1 MIQSSLYRALNKGF
15 DYQILACKDF
25 KESELAKEVISYFKP
40 NTKAILFPEFRAKK
54 NDDLRSFFEE
64 FLQLLGGLRE
74 FYQALENKQEAIII
88 APISALLHP
97 LPKKEL
103 LESFKI
109 TLLEKYNLKDL
120 KDKLFYYGYEIL
132 DLVEV
137 EGEASFRG
145 DIVDIYAPNSK
156 AYRLSFFDTEC
167 ESIKEFDPTTQMS
180 LKEDLLE
187 IEIPP
192 TLFSLDEPSYKDLK
206 TKVEQS
212 PLNSFS
218 KDLTSFG
225 LWFLGEKAN
234 DLLHAYKSVIS
245 PKALEEIQELA
256 SLNELDCE
264 RFKSLKVLENAQGYE
279 DLEIH
284 AHALEGFIALHSN
297 HKITLLAP
305 NKTILDNVLG
315 TIKKSNMDNVLG
327 TIEKSNMECVIA
339 PFVLNFKT
347 PDGIFISLNSFE
359 RKKKRQKS
367 KLALNELN
375 PGEWVVHDDYGVGV
389 FSQLVQHSVLGSKRD
404 FLEIA
409 YLGEDKLL
417 LPVENLHLIARYVAQ
432 SDSVPVKDRLG
443 KGSFLKLKAKV
454 RTKLLEIAG
463 KIIELA
469 AERNLIL
476 GKKMDTHLAEL
487 EVFKSH
493 AGFEYT
499 SDQEKAIAEIS
510 KDLSSKRVMDR
521 LLSGDVGFG
530 KTEVAMHAIFCAFLN
545 GFQSVLVVPTTL
557 LAHQHFETLRARFE
571 NFGVKVARLDRYAS
585 EKNKLLKAVEL
596 GLIDVLVGT
605 HAILGAKFK
614 NLGLVVVDEEHKFGV
629 KQKEA
634 LKELSKSVHFLSMSA
649 TPIPRTLNMALSQ
662 IKSISSLKTPPTDR
676 KPSRTFLKEKNDEL
690 LKEIIYRELR
700 RNGQIFYIH
709 NHIASISKV
718 KTKLENLIPKLKIAI
733 LHSQINANKSEEI
746 MLEFA
751 KGNYQVLLCTS
762 IVESGIHLPNANTII
777 IDNAQ
782 NFGLAD
788 LHQLRG
794 RVGRGKKEGFCYFL
808 IEDQKSLNEQALKR
822 LLALEKN
829 SYLGSGESIAYHDL
843 EIRGGG
849 NLLGQDQSG
858 HIKNIG
864 YALYTRMLEDAIYE
878 LSGGKKRLEKSVEI
892 QLGVS
897 AFLNPELI
905 ASDSLRLDLYRRLSL
920 CENVDEVGQIH
931 EEIEDRFGK
940 IDDLSA
946 QFLQIITL
954 KILANQL
961 GILKLSNFN
970 QNITLTYSDEKK
982 ESLKAPSK
990 DDNDILETLLKH
1002 LRAQISLKQR

>member
-25 KESELAKEVISYFKP
+25 KESKLAKEVISYFKP
-40 NTKAILFPEFRAKK
+40 NIKAVLFPEFRAKK

-74 FYQALENKQEAIII
+74 FYQALENKQETIII

-167 ESIKEFDPTTQMS
+167 ESIKELDPTTQMS

-225 LWFLGEKAN
+225 LWFLGEKAQ
-234 DLLHAYKSVIS
+234 DLLSVYKSVIS
-245 PKALEEIQELA
+245 PRALEEIQELA
-256 SLNELDCE
+256 SLNELDGE
-264 RFKSLKVLENAQGYE
+264 RFKFLKVLETPQGYE

-315 TIKKSNMDNVLG
+315 TI
-327 TIEKSNMECVIA
+327 EKSSMECVIA

-432 SDSVPVKDRLG
+432 SDSVPAKDRLG

-454 RTKLLEIAG
+454 RTKLLEIAS

-487 EVFKSH
+487 EIFKSH

-545 GFQSVLVVPTTL
+545 GFQSALVVPTTL

-596 GLIDVLVGT
+596 GLVDVLVGT

-662 IKSISSLKTPPTDR
+662 IKGISSLKTPPTDR

-733 LHSQINANKSEEI
+733 LHSQINANESEEI

-892 QLGVS
+892 QLSVS

-905 ASDSLRLDLYRRLSL
+905 AGDSLRLDLYRRLSL
-920 CENVDEVGQIH
+920 CENIDEVGQIH

-940 IDDLSA
+940 IDDLST

-961 GILKLSNFN
+961 GIIKLSNFN
-970 QNITLTYSDEKK
+970 QNITITYSDEKK

-1002 LRAQISLKQR
+1002 LRAQISLKRH

>member
-15 DYQILACKDF
+15 DYQILACKDV
-25 KESELAKEVISYFKP
+25 KESELAKEVINYFKP

-156 AYRLSFFDTEC
+156 AYRLSFFDMEC

-192 TLFSLDEPSYKDLK
+192 TLFSLNEQSYKDLK

-245 PKALEEIQELA
+245 PRALEEIQELA
-256 SLNELDCE
+256 SLNELDYE
-264 RFKSLKVLENAQGYE
+264 HFKFLKVLENPQGYE

-284 AHALEGFIALHSN
+284 VHALESFIALHSN
-297 HKITLLAP
+297 RKITLLAP
-305 NKTILDNVLG
+305 NKTILDNAISAL
-315 TIKKSNMDNVLG
+315 
-327 TIEKSNMECVIA
+327 EKSHIECVIA

-375 PGEWVVHDDYGVGV
+375 AGEWVVHDDYGVGV

-432 SDSVPVKDRLG
+432 SGSVPTKDRLG

-454 RTKLLEIAG
+454 KTKLLEIAS

-487 EVFKSH
+487 EIFKLH

-545 GFQSVLVVPTTL
+545 GFQSTLVVPTTL

-605 HAILGAKFK
+605 HAIFCAKFK

-662 IKSISSLKTPPTDR
+662 IKGISSLKIPPTDR

-690 LKEIIYRELR
+690 LKEIIHRELR
-700 RNGQIFYIH
+700 RNGQIFYIY

-718 KTKLENLIPKLKIAI
+718 KTKLEDLIPKLKIAI
-733 LHSQINANKSEEI
+733 LHSQISAHESEET

-808 IEDQKSLNEQALKR
+808 IEDQKSLNEQTLKR

-892 QLGVS
+892 QLSVS

-920 CENVDEVGQIH
+920 CENTDEVGQIH

-961 GILKLSNFN
+961 GIIKLSNFN
-970 QNITLTYSDEKK
+970 QNITITYSDEEK

-1002 LRAQISLKQR
+1002 LRAQISLKRH

>member
-1 MIQSSLYRALNKGF
+1 MIQSSLYKALNEGF

-25 KESELAKEVISYFKP
+25 KESKLAKEVISYFKP
-40 NTKAILFPEFRAKK
+40 NIKAVLFPEFRAKK

-74 FYQALENKQEAIII
+74 FYQALENKQETIII

-145 DIVDIYAPNSK
+145 DIVDIYVPNSK

-167 ESIKEFDPTTQMS
+167 ESIKELDPTTQMS

-225 LWFLGEKAN
+225 LWFLGEKAQ
-234 DLLHAYKSVIS
+234 DLLSVYKSIIS

-256 SLNELDCE
+256 SLNELDGE
-264 RFKSLKVLENAQGYE
+264 RFKFLKVLENAQGYE

-284 AHALEGFIALHSN
+284 VHALEGFIALHSN

-315 TIKKSNMDNVLG
+315 TI
-327 TIEKSNMECVIA
+327 EKSSMECVIA

-454 RTKLLEIAG
+454 RTKLLEIAS

-476 GKKMDTHLAEL
+476 GKKMDVHLAEL

-510 KDLSSKRVMDR
+510 RDLSSHRVMDR

-545 GFQSVLVVPTTL
+545 GFQSALVVPTTL

-571 NFGVKVARLDRYAS
+571 NFGVRVARLDRYAS
-585 EKNKLLKAVEL
+585 GKNKLLKAVEL
-596 GLIDVLVGT
+596 GLVDVLVGT

-614 NLGLVVVDEEHKFGV
+614 NLGLMVVDEEHKFGV

-662 IKSISSLKTPPTDR
+662 IKGISSLKTPPTDR

-690 LKEIIYRELR
+690 LKEIIHRELR

-829 SYLGSGESIAYHDL
+829 SYLGSGESVAYHDL

-970 QNITLTYSDEKK
+970 QNITITYNDEHK

-1002 LRAQISLKQR
+1002 LRTQISLKRR

>member
-25 KESELAKEVISYFKP
+25 KESKLAKEVISYFKP
-40 NTKAILFPEFRAKK
+40 NIKAVLFPEFRAKK

-74 FYQALENKQEAIII
+74 FYQALENKQETIII

-167 ESIKEFDPTTQMS
+167 ESIKELDPTTQMS

-225 LWFLGEKAN
+225 LWFLGEKAQ
-234 DLLHAYKSVIS
+234 DLLSVYKSVIS
-245 PKALEEIQELA
+245 PRALEEIQELA
-256 SLNELDCE
+256 SLNELDGE
-264 RFKSLKVLENAQGYE
+264 RFKFLKVLENAQGYE

-284 AHALEGFIALHSN
+284 AHALEGFIALHSH

-305 NKTILDNVLG
+305 NKTILDNAISAL
-315 TIKKSNMDNVLG
+315 
-327 TIEKSNMECVIA
+327 EKSSIQCVIA

-432 SDSVPVKDRLG
+432 SDSVPAKDRLG

-476 GKKMDTHLAEL
+476 GKKMDVHLAEL
-487 EVFKSH
+487 EIFKSH

-530 KTEVAMHAIFCAFLN
+530 KTEVAMHAIFCMFLN
-545 GFQSVLVVPTTL
+545 GFQSALVVPTTL

-571 NFGVKVARLDRYAS
+571 NFGVKVARLDRYTS
-585 EKNKLLKAVEL
+585 GKNKLLKAVEL
-596 GLIDVLVGT
+596 GLVDVLVGT

-662 IKSISSLKTPPTDR
+662 IKGISSLKTPPTDR

-733 LHSQINANKSEEI
+733 LHSQINANESEEI

-970 QNITLTYSDEKK
+970 QNITITYSDEKK

-1002 LRAQISLKQR
+1002 LRAQISLKRR

>member
-25 KESELAKEVISYFKP
+25 KESELAKEVISYFRP

-145 DIVDIYAPNSK
+145 DIVDIYIPNSK

-167 ESIKEFDPTTQMS
+167 ESIKELDPTTQMS

-234 DLLHAYKSVIS
+234 DLLHTYKSIIS

-264 RFKSLKVLENAQGYE
+264 RFKFLKVLENAQGYE

-305 NKTILDNVLG
+305 NKTILDNAISVLDAG
-315 TIKKSNMDNVLG
+315 
-327 TIEKSNMECVIA
+327 NMECVIA

-347 PDGIFISLNSFE
+347 PDRIFISLNSFE
-359 RKKKRQKS
+359 RKKKHRKS

-454 RTKLLEIAG
+454 RAKLLEIAS

-476 GKKMDTHLAEL
+476 GKKMDVHLAEL

-571 NFGVKVARLDRYAS
+571 NFGVKVARLDRYIKTS

-596 GLIDVLVGT
+596 GQIDALIGT

-614 NLGLVVVDEEHKFGV
+614 NLGLMVVDEEHKFGV

-662 IKSISSLKTPPTDR
+662 IKGISSLKTPPTDR

-829 SYLGSGESIAYHDL
+829 SYLGSGESVAYHDL

-970 QNITLTYSDEKK
+970 QNITITYGDEKK

-1002 LRAQISLKQR
+1002 LRAQISLKRR

>member
-40 NTKAILFPEFRAKK
+40 NIKAVLFPEFRAKK

-74 FYQALENKQEAIII
+74 FYQALENKQETIII
-88 APISALLHP
+88 TPISALLHP

-167 ESIKEFDPTTQMS
+167 ESIKELDPTTQMS

-225 LWFLGEKAN
+225 LWFLGEKAQ
-234 DLLHAYKSVIS
+234 DLLSVYKSVIS
-245 PKALEEIQELA
+245 PRALEEIQELA
-256 SLNELDCE
+256 SLNELDYE
-264 RFKSLKVLENAQGYE
+264 RFKFLKVLENAQGYE

-305 NKTILDNVLG
+305 NKTILDNAISAL
-315 TIKKSNMDNVLG
+315 
-327 TIEKSNMECVIA
+327 EKSSIQCVIA

-389 FSQLVQHSVLGSKRD
+389 FSQLIQHSVLGSKRD

-432 SDSVPVKDRLG
+432 SDSVPAKDRLG

-476 GKKMDTHLAEL
+476 GKKMDVHLAEL

-510 KDLSSKRVMDR
+510 KDLSSHRVMDR

-545 GFQSVLVVPTTL
+545 GFQSALVVPTTL

-585 EKNKLLKAVEL
+585 EKNKLLKAVGL
-596 GLIDVLVGT
+596 GQVDVLVGT

-662 IKSISSLKTPPTDR
+662 IKGISSLKTPPTDR

-690 LKEIIYRELR
+690 LKEIIHRELR

-718 KTKLENLIPKLKIAI
+718 KTKLEYLIPKLKIAI
-733 LHSQINANKSEEI
+733 LHSQINANESEEI

-940 IDDLSA
+940 IDNLSA

-1002 LRAQISLKQR
+1002 LRAQISLKRR

>member
-1 MIQSSLYRALNKGF
+1 MIQSSLYKALNEGF

-25 KESELAKEVISYFKP
+25 KESRLAKEVISYFKP

-74 FYQALENKQEAIII
+74 FYQALENTQETIII
-88 APISALLHP
+88 APISALLHS

-103 LESFKI
+103 LESFRI

-167 ESIKEFDPTTQMS
+167 ESIKELDPTTQMS

-225 LWFLGEKAN
+225 LWFLGEKAQ
-234 DLLHAYKSVIS
+234 DLLIVYKSVIS
-245 PKALEEIQELA
+245 PRALEEIQELA
-256 SLNELDCE
+256 SLNELDGE

-305 NKTILDNVLG
+305 NKTILDNAISAL
-315 TIKKSNMDNVLG
+315 
-327 TIEKSNMECVIA
+327 EKSNIECVIA

-409 YLGEDKLL
+409 YWGEDKLL

-432 SDSVPVKDRLG
+432 SDSVPAKDRLG
-443 KGSFLKLKAKV
+443 KGSFLKLKTKV
-454 RTKLLEIAG
+454 RTKLLEIAS

-476 GKKMDTHLAEL
+476 GKKMDVHLAEL

-510 KDLSSKRVMDR
+510 RDLSSKRVMDR

-545 GFQSVLVVPTTL
+545 GFQSALVVPTTL

-596 GLIDVLVGT
+596 GLVDVLVGT
-605 HAILGAKFK
+605 HAILGTKFK
-614 NLGLVVVDEEHKFGV
+614 NLGLMVVDEEHKFGV

-662 IKSISSLKTPPTDR
+662 IKGISSLKTPPTDR

-718 KTKLENLIPKLKIAI
+718 KTKLEDLIPKLKIAI

-829 SYLGSGESIAYHDL
+829 SYLGSGESVAYHDL

-920 CENVDEVGQIH
+920 CENTDEVGQIH

-970 QNITLTYSDEKK
+970 QSITLTYSDEKK

-1002 LRAQISLKQR
+1002 LRAQISLKRR

>member
-74 FYQALENKQEAIII
+74 FYQALENKQETIII

-145 DIVDIYAPNSK
+145 DIVDIYIPNSK

-167 ESIKEFDPTTQMS
+167 ESIKELDPTTQMS

-192 TLFSLDEPSYKDLK
+192 TLFSLDEPSYKNLK

-225 LWFLGEKAN
+225 LWFLGEKAQ
-234 DLLHAYKSVIS
+234 DLLSVYKSIIS
-245 PKALEEIQELA
+245 PRALEEIQELA
-256 SLNELDCE
+256 SLNELDYE
-264 RFKSLKVLENAQGYE
+264 RFKLLKVLENAQGYE

-284 AHALEGFIALHSN
+284 AHALEGFIALHSH

-305 NKTILDNVLG
+305 NKTILDNAISAL
-315 TIKKSNMDNVLG
+315 
-327 TIEKSNMECVIA
+327 EKSSMECVIV

-432 SDSVPVKDRLG
+432 SDSVPTKDRLG

-454 RTKLLEIAG
+454 KTKLLEIAG

-510 KDLSSKRVMDR
+510 RDLSSKRVMDR

-545 GFQSVLVVPTTL
+545 GFQSTLVVPTTL

-662 IKSISSLKTPPTDR
+662 IKGISSLKTPPTDR

-733 LHSQINANKSEEI
+733 LHSQINAYESEEI

-864 YALYTRMLEDAIYE
+864 YALYTCMLEDAIYE

-920 CENVDEVGQIH
+920 CEDVDEVGQIH

-961 GILKLSNFN
+961 GIIKLSNFN

-1002 LRAQISLKQR
+1002 LRAQISLKRR

>member
-25 KESELAKEVISYFKP
+25 KESELAKEVINYFKP

-74 FYQALENKQEAIII
+74 FYQALENKQETIII

-145 DIVDIYAPNSK
+145 DIVDIYIPNSK
-156 AYRLSFFDTEC
+156 AYRLSFFDAEC
-167 ESIKEFDPTTQMS
+167 ESIKEFDPITQMS

-187 IEIPP
+187 IKIPP

-225 LWFLGEKAN
+225 LWFLGEKAQ
-234 DLLHAYKSVIS
+234 DLLSVYKSVIS
-245 PKALEEIQELA
+245 PRALEEIQELA

-264 RFKSLKVLENAQGYE
+264 RFKFLKVLENPQGYE

-305 NKTILDNVLG
+305 NKTILDNAISAL
-315 TIKKSNMDNVLG
+315 
-327 TIEKSNMECVIA
+327 EKSNMECVIA

-375 PGEWVVHDDYGVGV
+375 AGEWVVHDDYGVGV

-409 YLGEDKLL
+409 YWGEDKLL

-432 SDSVPVKDRLG
+432 SDSVPIKDRLG

-487 EVFKSH
+487 EIFKSQ

-545 GFQSVLVVPTTL
+545 GFQSALVVPTTL

-605 HAILGAKFK
+605 HAILGTKFK

-662 IKSISSLKTPPTDR
+662 IKGISSLKTPPTDR

-718 KTKLENLIPKLKIAI
+718 KTKLEDLIPKLKIAI

-892 QLGVS
+892 QLSVS

-1002 LRAQISLKQR
+1002 LRAQISLKRR

>member
-40 NTKAILFPEFRAKK
+40 NIKAVLFPEFRAKK

-74 FYQALENKQEAIII
+74 FYQALENKQEVIII

-145 DIVDIYAPNSK
+145 DIVDIYIPNSK

-192 TLFSLDEPSYKDLK
+192 TLFSLDEPFYKDLK

-225 LWFLGEKAN
+225 LWFLGEKAQ
-234 DLLHAYKSVIS
+234 DLLSVYKSVIS
-245 PKALEEIQELA
+245 PRALEEIQELA

-264 RFKSLKVLENAQGYE
+264 RFKFLKVLENAQGYE

-305 NKTILDNVLG
+305 NKTILDNAVSTL
-315 TIKKSNMDNVLG
+315 
-327 TIEKSNMECVIA
+327 EKSSIECVIA

-375 PGEWVVHDDYGVGV
+375 AGEWVVHDDYGVGV

-432 SDSVPVKDRLG
+432 SDSVPAKDRLG

-454 RTKLLEIAG
+454 RTKLLEIAS

-476 GKKMDTHLAEL
+476 GKKMDVYLAEL

-545 GFQSVLVVPTTL
+545 GFQSALVVPTTL

-596 GLIDVLVGT
+596 GQVDALIGT

-662 IKSISSLKTPPTDR
+662 IKGISSLKTPPTDR

-718 KTKLENLIPKLKIAI
+718 KTKLEELIPKLKIAI

-808 IEDQKSLNEQALKR
+808 IEDQKNLNEQALKR

-920 CENVDEVGQIH
+920 CENTDEVGQIH

-961 GILKLSNFN
+961 GIIKLSNFN
-970 QNITLTYSDEKK
+970 QNITITYSDEKK

-1002 LRAQISLKQR
+1002 LRAQISLKRR

>member
-74 FYQALENKQEAIII
+74 FYQALENKQEVIII

-192 TLFSLDEPSYKDLK
+192 TLFSLDESSYKDLK

-225 LWFLGEKAN
+225 LWFLGEKAQ
-234 DLLHAYKSVIS
+234 DLLSVYKSIIS
-245 PKALEEIQELA
+245 PRALEEIQELA

-264 RFKSLKVLENAQGYE
+264 RFKFLKVLENAQGYE

-305 NKTILDNVLG
+305 NKTILDNAVSAL
-315 TIKKSNMDNVLG
+315 
-327 TIEKSNMECVIA
+327 EKSSIQCVIA

-347 PDGIFISLNSFE
+347 SDGIFISLNSFE

-454 RTKLLEIAG
+454 RTKLLEIAS

-476 GKKMDTHLAEL
+476 GKKMDVHLAEL

-499 SDQEKAIAEIS
+499 NDQEKAIAEIS
-510 KDLSSKRVMDR
+510 KDLSSHRVMDR

-545 GFQSVLVVPTTL
+545 GFQSALVVPTTL

-596 GLIDVLVGT
+596 GQVDALIGT
-605 HAILGAKFK
+605 HAILGTKFK

-662 IKSISSLKTPPTDR
+662 IKGISSLKTPPTDR

-718 KTKLENLIPKLKIAI
+718 KTKLEDLIPKLKIAI
-733 LHSQINANKSEEI
+733 LHSQINANESEEI

-829 SYLGSGESIAYHDL
+829 SYLGSGESVAYHDL

-920 CENVDEVGQIH
+920 CENTDEVGQIH

-961 GILKLSNFN
+961 GIIKLSNFN
-970 QNITLTYSDEKK
+970 QNITITYSDEKK

-1002 LRAQISLKQR
+1002 LHAQISLKRR

>member
-40 NTKAILFPEFRAKK
+40 NTKTILFPEFRAKK

-156 AYRLSFFDTEC
+156 AYRLSFFDAEC

-212 PLNSFS
+212 PLNGFS

-256 SLNELDCE
+256 SLNELDGE

-284 AHALEGFIALHSN
+284 AHALEGFIALHSH

-305 NKTILDNVLG
+305 NKTILDNAISAL
-315 TIKKSNMDNVLG
+315 
-327 TIEKSNMECVIA
+327 EKSSIECVIA

-454 RTKLLEIAG
+454 KTKLLEIAG

-510 KDLSSKRVMDR
+510 KDLSSNRVMDR

-596 GLIDVLVGT
+596 GQVDALIGT

-662 IKSISSLKTPPTDR
+662 IKGISSLKTPPTDR

-690 LKEIIYRELR
+690 LKEIIHRELR

-718 KTKLENLIPKLKIAI
+718 KTKLEELIPKLKIAI
-733 LHSQINANKSEEI
+733 LHSQINAYESEEI

-829 SYLGSGESIAYHDL
+829 SYLGSGESVAYHDL

-864 YALYTRMLEDAIYE
+864 YALYTCMLEDAIYE

-920 CENVDEVGQIH
+920 CENTDEVGQIH

-961 GILKLSNFN
+961 DIIKLFNFN
-970 QNITLTYSDEKK
+970 QNITITYGDEKK

-1002 LRAQISLKQR
+1002 LRAQISLKRR

>member
-40 NTKAILFPEFRAKK
+40 NIKAILFPEFRAKK

-145 DIVDIYAPNSK
+145 DIVDIYVPNSK

-167 ESIKEFDPTTQMS
+167 ESIKELDPTTQMS

-234 DLLHAYKSVIS
+234 DLLHTYKSIIS
-245 PKALEEIQELA
+245 PRALEEIQELA
-256 SLNELDCE
+256 SLNELDGE
-264 RFKSLKVLENAQGYE
+264 RFKFLKVLENAQGYE

-315 TIKKSNMDNVLG
+315 TI
-327 TIEKSNMECVIA
+327 EKSSMECVIA

-487 EVFKSH
+487 EIFKSH

-510 KDLSSKRVMDR
+510 KDLSSNRVMDR

-545 GFQSVLVVPTTL
+545 GFQSALVVPTTL
-557 LAHQHFETLRARFE
+557 LAHQHFETLRVRFE

-605 HAILGAKFK
+605 HAVLGAKFK

-662 IKSISSLKTPPTDR
+662 IKGISSLKIPPTDR

-718 KTKLENLIPKLKIAI
+718 KTKLEDLIPKLKIAI
-733 LHSQINANKSEEI
+733 LHSQINANESEEI

-794 RVGRGKKEGFCYFL
+794 RVGRGKREGFCYFL

-829 SYLGSGESIAYHDL
+829 SYLGSGESVAYHDL

-920 CENVDEVGQIH
+920 CENIDEVGQIH

-961 GILKLSNFN
+961 GIIKLSNFN
-970 QNITLTYSDEKK
+970 QNITITYSDEKK

-1002 LRAQISLKQR
+1002 LRAQISLKRR

>member
-1 MIQSSLYRALNKGF
+1 MIQSSLYKALNKGF

-25 KESELAKEVISYFKP
+25 KESKLAKEVISYFKP
-40 NTKAILFPEFRAKK
+40 NIKAVLFPEFRAKK

-64 FLQLLGGLRE
+64 FLQLLGALRE
-74 FYQALENKQEAIII
+74 FYQALENKQETIII
-88 APISALLHP
+88 APISTLLHP

-167 ESIKEFDPTTQMS
+167 ESIKELDPTTQMS

-218 KDLTSFG
+218 KDLASFG
-225 LWFLGEKAN
+225 LWFLGEKAQ
-234 DLLHAYKSVIS
+234 DLLSVYKSVIS
-245 PKALEEIQELA
+245 PRALEEIQELA
-256 SLNELDCE
+256 SLNELDDE
-264 RFKSLKVLENAQGYE
+264 RFKFLKVLENAQGYE

-305 NKTILDNVLG
+305 NKTILDNAISAL
-315 TIKKSNMDNVLG
+315 
-327 TIEKSNMECVIA
+327 EKSSMECVIA

-375 PGEWVVHDDYGVGV
+375 AGEWVVHDDYGVGV
-389 FSQLVQHSVLGSKRD
+389 FSQLIQHSVLGSKRD

-454 RTKLLEIAG
+454 RAKLLEIAS

-476 GKKMDTHLAEL
+476 GKKMDVHLAEL

-510 KDLSSKRVMDR
+510 RDLSSHRVMDR

-545 GFQSVLVVPTTL
+545 GFQSALVVPTTL
-557 LAHQHFETLRARFE
+557 LAHQHFETLKARFE
-571 NFGVKVARLDRYAS
+571 NFGVKVARLDRYIKTS

-596 GLIDVLVGT
+596 GLVDALIGT

-614 NLGLVVVDEEHKFGV
+614 NLGLMVVDEEHKFGV

-662 IKSISSLKTPPTDR
+662 IKGISSLKTPPTDR

-718 KTKLENLIPKLKIAI
+718 KTKLEELIPKLKIAI
-733 LHSQINANKSEEI
+733 LHSQINANESEEV

-808 IEDQKSLNEQALKR
+808 IEDQKNLNEQALKR

-940 IDDLSA
+940 MDDLSA

-961 GILKLSNFN
+961 GIIKLSNFN
-970 QNITLTYSDEKK
+970 QNITLTYNDEHK

-1002 LRAQISLKQR
+1002 LRAQISLKRR

>member
-25 KESELAKEVISYFKP
+25 KESKLAKEVISYFKP
-40 NTKAILFPEFRAKK
+40 NTKAVLFPEFRAKK

-74 FYQALENKQEAIII
+74 FYQALENKQEVIII

-167 ESIKEFDPTTQMS
+167 ESIKELDPTTQMS

-192 TLFSLDEPSYKDLK
+192 TLFSLDELSYKDLK

-256 SLNELDCE
+256 SLNELDGE

-315 TIKKSNMDNVLG
+315 TI
-327 TIEKSNMECVIA
+327 EKSSMECVIA

-432 SDSVPVKDRLG
+432 SDSVPAKDRLG

-454 RTKLLEIAG
+454 RAKLLEIAG

-476 GKKMDTHLAEL
+476 GKKMDVHLAEL

-545 GFQSVLVVPTTL
+545 GFQSALVVPTTL

-596 GLIDVLVGT
+596 GQVDALIGT

-662 IKSISSLKTPPTDR
+662 IKGISSLKTPPTDR

-690 LKEIIYRELR
+690 LKEIIHRELR

-829 SYLGSGESIAYHDL
+829 SYLGSGESVAYHDL

-892 QLGVS
+892 QLSVS

-920 CENVDEVGQIH
+920 CENTDEVGQIH

-961 GILKLSNFN
+961 GIIKLSNFN
-970 QNITLTYSDEKK
+970 QNITITYSDEKK

-1002 LRAQISLKQR
+1002 LRAQISLKRR

>member
-25 KESELAKEVISYFKP
+25 KESKLAKEVISYFKT
-40 NTKAILFPEFRAKK
+40 NIKAILFPEFRAKK

-64 FLQLLGGLRE
+64 FLQLLGALRE
-74 FYQALENKQEAIII
+74 FYQALENKQEVIII

-192 TLFSLDEPSYKDLK
+192 TLFSLDEPFYKDLK

-225 LWFLGEKAN
+225 LWFLGEKAQ
-234 DLLHAYKSVIS
+234 DLLSVYKSVIS
-245 PKALEEIQELA
+245 PRALEEIQELA
-256 SLNELDCE
+256 SLNELDYE
-264 RFKSLKVLENAQGYE
+264 RFKFLKVLENAQGYE

-315 TIKKSNMDNVLG
+315 TI
-327 TIEKSNMECVIA
+327 EKSSMECVIA

-432 SDSVPVKDRLG
+432 SDSVPAKDRLG

-454 RTKLLEIAG
+454 RTKLLEIAS

-476 GKKMDTHLAEL
+476 GKKMDVHLAEL

-545 GFQSVLVVPTTL
+545 GFQNALVVPTTL
-557 LAHQHFETLRARFE
+557 LAHQHFETLRVRFE

-596 GLIDVLVGT
+596 GQVDVLVGT

-662 IKSISSLKTPPTDR
+662 IKGISSLKTPPTDR

-718 KTKLENLIPKLKIAI
+718 KTKLEGLIPKLKIAI

-920 CENVDEVGQIH
+920 CEDVDEVGQIH
-931 EEIEDRFGK
+931 EEIEDRFGR

-961 GILKLSNFN
+961 GIIKLSNFN
-970 QNITLTYSDEKK
+970 QNITITYGDEKK

-990 DDNDILETLLKH
+990 DDNDVLETLLKH
-1002 LRAQISLKQR
+1002 LRAQISLKRR

>member
-145 DIVDIYAPNSK
+145 DIMDIYAPNSK

-187 IEIPP
+187 VEIPP
-192 TLFSLDEPSYKDLK
+192 TLFSLNEQSYKDLK

-212 PLNSFS
+212 PFNSFS

-245 PKALEEIQELA
+245 PRALEEIQELA
-256 SLNELDCE
+256 SLNELDGE
-264 RFKSLKVLENAQGYE
+264 RFKFLKVLENPQGYE

-284 AHALEGFIALHSN
+284 AHALESFIALHSN
-297 HKITLLAP
+297 CKITLLAP
-305 NKTILDNVLG
+305 NKTILDNAISTL
-315 TIKKSNMDNVLG
+315 
-327 TIEKSNMECVIA
+327 EKSHIECVIA

-375 PGEWVVHDDYGVGV
+375 AGEWVVHDDYGVGV

-432 SDSVPVKDRLG
+432 SDSVPTKDRLG

-454 RTKLLEIAG
+454 KNKLLEIAS

-487 EVFKSH
+487 EVFRSH

-530 KTEVAMHAIFCAFLN
+530 KTEVAMHAIFCTFLN
-545 GFQSVLVVPTTL
+545 GFQSALVVPTTL

-605 HAILGAKFK
+605 HAILGTKFK

-662 IKSISSLKTPPTDR
+662 IKGISSLKIPPTDR

-690 LKEIIYRELR
+690 LKEIIHRELR

-718 KTKLENLIPKLKIAI
+718 KTKLEDLIPKLKIAI
-733 LHSQINANKSEEI
+733 LHSQINANESEET

-920 CENVDEVGQIH
+920 YENTDEVGQIH

-961 GILKLSNFN
+961 GIIKLSNFN
-970 QNITLTYSDEKK
+970 QNITITYSDEKK

-1002 LRAQISLKQR
+1002 LRAQISLKWR

>member
-40 NTKAILFPEFRAKK
+40 NIKAILFPEFRAKK

-120 KDKLFYYGYEIL
+120 KDKLFYYGYEIV

-192 TLFSLDEPSYKDLK
+192 TLFSLNEPSYKDLK

-234 DLLHAYKSVIS
+234 DLLHAYKSIIS

-264 RFKSLKVLENAQGYE
+264 RFKFLEVLENPQGYE

-284 AHALEGFIALHSN
+284 ANALESFIALHSN
-297 HKITLLAP
+297 RKITLLAP
-305 NKTILDNVLG
+305 NKTILDNAISAL
-315 TIKKSNMDNVLG
+315 
-327 TIEKSNMECVIA
+327 EKSNIECVIA

-417 LPVENLHLIARYVAQ
+417 LPVENLHLIARYVVQ

-454 RTKLLEIAG
+454 RAKLLEIAS

-476 GKKMDTHLAEL
+476 GKKMETHLAEL

-545 GFQSVLVVPTTL
+545 GFQSALVVPTTL

-585 EKNKLLKAVEL
+585 GKNKLLKAVEL

-662 IKSISSLKTPPTDR
+662 IKGISSLKTPPTDR

-718 KTKLENLIPKLKIAI
+718 KTKLEELIPKLKIAI
-733 LHSQINANKSEEI
+733 LHSQISANESEEI

-829 SYLGSGESIAYHDL
+829 SYLGSGESVAYHDL

-920 CENVDEVGQIH
+920 CEDVDEVGQIH

-961 GILKLSNFN
+961 GIIKLSNSN
-970 QNITLTYSDEKK
+970 QNITITYSDEKK

-1002 LRAQISLKQR
+1002 LRAQISLKRR

>member
-25 KESELAKEVISYFKP
+25 KESKLAKEVISYFKP
-40 NTKAILFPEFRAKK
+40 NIKAVLFPEFRAKK

-74 FYQALENKQEAIII
+74 FYQALEDKQETIII
-88 APISALLHP
+88 APISTLLHP

-167 ESIKEFDPTTQMS
+167 ESIKELDPTTQMS

-225 LWFLGEKAN
+225 LWFLGEKAQ
-234 DLLHAYKSVIS
+234 DLLIVYKSVIS

-256 SLNELDCE
+256 SLNELDGE

-284 AHALEGFIALHSN
+284 VHALEGFIALHSH

-305 NKTILDNVLG
+305 NKTILDNAISVL
-315 TIKKSNMDNVLG
+315 
-327 TIEKSNMECVIA
+327 EKSSMECVIA

-432 SDSVPVKDRLG
+432 SDSVPAKDRLG

-476 GKKMDTHLAEL
+476 GKKMDVHLAEL

-510 KDLSSKRVMDR
+510 KDLSSHRVMDR

-545 GFQSVLVVPTTL
+545 GFQSALVVPTTL
-557 LAHQHFETLRARFE
+557 LAHQHFETLKARFE
-571 NFGVKVARLDRYAS
+571 NFGVKVARLDRYIKTS
-585 EKNKLLKAVEL
+585 EKSKLLKAVEL
-596 GLIDVLVGT
+596 GLIDVLIGT

-614 NLGLVVVDEEHKFGV
+614 NLGFVVVDEEHKFGV

-662 IKSISSLKTPPTDR
+662 IKGISSLKTPPTDR

-718 KTKLENLIPKLKIAI
+718 KTKLEELIPKLKIAI
-733 LHSQINANKSEEI
+733 LHSQINANESEEI

-751 KGNYQVLLCTS
+751 KGSYQVLLCTS

-892 QLGVS
+892 QLSVS

-920 CENVDEVGQIH
+920 CENTDEVGQIH
-931 EEIEDRFGK
+931 GEIEDRFGK

-961 GILKLSNFN
+961 GIIKLSNFN
-970 QNITLTYSDEKK
+970 QNITITYSDEKK

-1002 LRAQISLKQR
+1002 LRAQISLKRH

>member
-15 DYQILACKDF
+15 DYQILACKNF
-25 KESELAKEVISYFKP
+25 KESKLAKEVISYFKP

-74 FYQALENKQEAIII
+74 FYQALENKQETIII

-145 DIVDIYAPNSK
+145 DIVDIYVPNSK
-156 AYRLSFFDTEC
+156 VYRLSFFDTEC

-192 TLFSLDEPSYKDLK
+192 TLFSLDESSYKDLK

-225 LWFLGEKAN
+225 LWFLGEKAQ
-234 DLLHAYKSVIS
+234 DLLSVYKSVIS
-245 PKALEEIQELA
+245 PRALEEIQELT
-256 SLNELDCE
+256 SLNELDDE
-264 RFKSLKVLENAQGYE
+264 RFKFLEVLENAQGYE

-284 AHALEGFIALHSN
+284 AHALEGFITLHSN

-315 TIKKSNMDNVLG
+315 AL
-327 TIEKSNMECVIA
+327 EKSSIQCVIA

-389 FSQLVQHSVLGSKRD
+389 FSQLIQHSVLGSKRD

-432 SDSVPVKDRLG
+432 SDSVPAKDRLG

-476 GKKMDTHLAEL
+476 GKKMDVHLAEL

-545 GFQSVLVVPTTL
+545 GFQSALVVPTTL

-596 GLIDVLVGT
+596 GLVDVLVGT

-662 IKSISSLKTPPTDR
+662 IKGISSLKTPPTDR

-690 LKEIIYRELR
+690 LKEIIHRELR

-733 LHSQINANKSEEI
+733 LHSQINASESEEI

-940 IDDLSA
+940 MDDLST

-961 GILKLSNFN
+961 GIIKLSNFN
-970 QNITLTYSDEKK
+970 QNITLTYNDEHK

-1002 LRAQISLKQR
+1002 LRAQISLKRR

>member
-25 KESELAKEVISYFKP
+25 KESKLAKEVISYFKP
-40 NTKAILFPEFRAKK
+40 NIKTVLFPEFRAKK

-74 FYQALENKQEAIII
+74 FYQALENKQETIII

-167 ESIKEFDPTTQMS
+167 ESIKELDPTTQMS

-225 LWFLGEKAN
+225 LWFLGEKAQ
-234 DLLHAYKSVIS
+234 DLLSVYKSVIS
-245 PKALEEIQELA
+245 PRALEEIQELA
-256 SLNELDCE
+256 SLNELNYE
-264 RFKSLKVLENAQGYE
+264 RFKLLKVLENAQGYE

-315 TIKKSNMDNVLG
+315 TI
-327 TIEKSNMECVIA
+327 EKSSMECVIA

-432 SDSVPVKDRLG
+432 SDSVPAKDRLG

-476 GKKMDTHLAEL
+476 GKKMDVHLAEL

-510 KDLSSKRVMDR
+510 RDLSSKRVMDR

-545 GFQSVLVVPTTL
+545 GFQSALVVPTTL

-571 NFGVKVARLDRYAS
+571 NFGVKVARLDRYIKTS
-585 EKNKLLKAVEL
+585 EKNKLLKAVGL
-596 GLIDVLVGT
+596 GQVDALIGT

-662 IKSISSLKTPPTDR
+662 IKGISSLKTPPTDR

-718 KTKLENLIPKLKIAI
+718 KTKLEGLIPKLKIAI
-733 LHSQINANKSEEI
+733 LHSQINAYESEEI

-940 IDDLSA
+940 IDDLST

-961 GILKLSNFN
+961 GIIKLSNFN
-970 QNITLTYSDEKK
+970 QNITITYSDEKK

-1002 LRAQISLKQR
+1002 LRTQISLKRR

>member
-1 MIQSSLYRALNKGF
+1 MIQSSLYGALNKGF

-103 LESFKI
+103 LEGFKI

-156 AYRLSFFDTEC
+156 AYRLSFFDMEC
-167 ESIKEFDPTTQMS
+167 ESIKEFDPITQMS

-192 TLFSLDEPSYKDLK
+192 TLFSLNEQSYKDLK

-234 DLLHAYKSVIS
+234 DLLQAYKSVIS

-256 SLNELDCE
+256 SLNELDNE
-264 RFKSLKVLENAQGYE
+264 RFKFLKVLENPQGYE

-284 AHALEGFIALHSN
+284 AHALESFIALHSN
-297 HKITLLAP
+297 RKITLLTP
-305 NKTILDNVLG
+305 NKTILDNAISAL
-315 TIKKSNMDNVLG
+315 
-327 TIEKSNMECVIA
+327 EKSHIECVIA

-375 PGEWVVHDDYGVGV
+375 AGEWVVHDDYGVGV

-432 SDSVPVKDRLG
+432 SDSVPTKDRLG

-454 RTKLLEIAG
+454 KTKLLEIAG

-487 EVFKSH
+487 EIFKSH

-545 GFQSVLVVPTTL
+545 GFQSALVVPTTL

-634 LKELSKSVHFLSMSA
+634 LKESSKSVHFLSMSA

-662 IKSISSLKTPPTDR
+662 IKGISSLKIPPTDR

-690 LKEIIYRELR
+690 LKEIIHRELR

-718 KTKLENLIPKLKIAI
+718 KTKLEDLIPKLKIAI
-733 LHSQINANKSEEI
+733 LHSQINAHKGEEI

-920 CENVDEVGQIH
+920 CENTDEVGQIH

-961 GILKLSNFN
+961 GIIKLSNFN
-970 QNITLTYSDEKK
+970 QNITITYSDEKK

-1002 LRAQISLKQR
+1002 LRAQISLKRH

>member
-25 KESELAKEVISYFKP
+25 KESKLAKEVISYFKP
-40 NTKAILFPEFRAKK
+40 NIKAILFPEFRAKK

-74 FYQALENKQEAIII
+74 FYQALENKQETIII

-245 PKALEEIQELA
+245 PRALEEIQELA

-264 RFKSLKVLENAQGYE
+264 RFKFLKVLETPQGYE

-284 AHALEGFIALHSN
+284 AHALEGFIALHSH

-315 TIKKSNMDNVLG
+315 TIKKS
-327 TIEKSNMECVIA
+327 SMECVIA

-389 FSQLVQHSVLGSKRD
+389 FSQLIQHSVLGSKRD

-432 SDSVPVKDRLG
+432 SDSVPAKDRLG

-476 GKKMDTHLAEL
+476 GKKMDVHLAEL

-510 KDLSSKRVMDR
+510 KDLSSHRVMDR

-545 GFQSVLVVPTTL
+545 GFQSALVVPTTL

-596 GLIDVLVGT
+596 GQVDTLIGT

-662 IKSISSLKTPPTDR
+662 IKGISSLKTPPTDR

-690 LKEIIYRELR
+690 LKEIIHRELR

-733 LHSQINANKSEEI
+733 LHSQINANESEEI

-970 QNITLTYSDEKK
+970 QNITITYSDEKK

-1002 LRAQISLKQR
+1002 LRAQISLKRQ

>member
-1 MIQSSLYRALNKGF
+1 MIQSSLYKALNEGF

-25 KESELAKEVISYFKP
+25 KESKLAKEVISYFKP
-40 NTKAILFPEFRAKK
+40 NIKAILFPEFRAKK

-74 FYQALENKQEAIII
+74 FYQALENKQETIII

-145 DIVDIYAPNSK
+145 DIVDIYTPNSK

-167 ESIKEFDPTTQMS
+167 ESIKEFDPITQMS

-256 SLNELDCE
+256 SLNELDYE
-264 RFKSLKVLENAQGYE
+264 RFKFLKVLENAQGYE

-305 NKTILDNVLG
+305 NKTILDNAISALER
-315 TIKKSNMDNVLG
+315 SN
-327 TIEKSNMECVIA
+327 IECVIA

-432 SDSVPVKDRLG
+432 SDSVPAKDRLG

-499 SDQEKAIAEIS
+499 RDQEKAIAEIS

-545 GFQSVLVVPTTL
+545 GFQSALVVPTTL
-557 LAHQHFETLRARFE
+557 LAHQHFETLKVRFE

-596 GLIDVLVGT
+596 GQVDALIGT

-662 IKSISSLKTPPTDR
+662 IKGISSLKTPPTDR

-718 KTKLENLIPKLKIAI
+718 KTKLEGLIPKLKIAI
-733 LHSQINANKSEEI
+733 LHSQINANESEEI

-1002 LRAQISLKQR
+1002 LRAQISLKRR

>member
-74 FYQALENKQEAIII
+74 FYQALENKQETIII
-88 APISALLHP
+88 APISSLLHP

-192 TLFSLDEPSYKDLK
+192 TLFSLDESSYKDLK

-264 RFKSLKVLENAQGYE
+264 RFKFLKVLENAQGYE

-315 TIKKSNMDNVLG
+315 TI
-327 TIEKSNMECVIA
+327 EKSSIQCVIA

-432 SDSVPVKDRLG
+432 SDSVPAKDRLG

-476 GKKMDTHLAEL
+476 GKKMDVHLAEL

-545 GFQSVLVVPTTL
+545 GFQSALVVPTTL

-662 IKSISSLKTPPTDR
+662 IKGISSLKTPPTDR

-718 KTKLENLIPKLKIAI
+718 KTKLEELIPKLKIAI

-777 IDNAQ
+777 VDNVQ

-920 CENVDEVGQIH
+920 CENTDEVGQIH

-961 GILKLSNFN
+961 GIIKLSNFN

-1002 LRAQISLKQR
+1002 LRAQISLKRH

>member
-74 FYQALENKQEAIII
+74 FYQALENKQETIII

-167 ESIKEFDPTTQMS
+167 ESIKEFDPITQMS

-225 LWFLGEKAN
+225 LWFLGEKAQ
-234 DLLHAYKSVIS
+234 DLLSVYKSVIS
-245 PKALEEIQELA
+245 PRALEEIQELA
-256 SLNELDCE
+256 SLNELDGE
-264 RFKSLKVLENAQGYE
+264 RFKFLKVLETPQGYE

-284 AHALEGFIALHSN
+284 AHALEGFIALHSH

-305 NKTILDNVLG
+305 NKTILDNAISAL
-315 TIKKSNMDNVLG
+315 
-327 TIEKSNMECVIA
+327 EKSSIECVIA

-389 FSQLVQHSVLGSKRD
+389 FSQLIQHSVLGSKRD

-409 YLGEDKLL
+409 YWGEDKLL

-432 SDSVPVKDRLG
+432 SDSVPAKDRLG

-476 GKKMDTHLAEL
+476 GKKMDVHLAEL

-510 KDLSSKRVMDR
+510 KDLSSHRVMDR

-596 GLIDVLVGT
+596 GLVDVLVGT

-662 IKSISSLKTPPTDR
+662 IKGISSLKTPPTDR

-718 KTKLENLIPKLKIAI
+718 KTKLEGLIPKLKIAI
-733 LHSQINANKSEEI
+733 LHSQINANESEEI

-920 CENVDEVGQIH
+920 CENTDEVGQIH

-961 GILKLSNFN
+961 GIIKLSNFN
-970 QNITLTYSDEKK
+970 QNITITYSDEKK

-1002 LRAQISLKQR
+1002 LRTQISLKRH

>member
-167 ESIKEFDPTTQMS
+167 ESIKEFDPITQMS

-256 SLNELDCE
+256 SLNELDYE
-264 RFKSLKVLENAQGYE
+264 RFKFLKVLENVQGYE

-284 AHALEGFIALHSN
+284 AHALEGFIALHSH

-305 NKTILDNVLG
+305 NKTILDNAISALERSS
-315 TIKKSNMDNVLG
+315 I
-327 TIEKSNMECVIA
+327 ECVIA

-417 LPVENLHLIARYVAQ
+417 LPVENLHLIARYVVQ

-454 RTKLLEIAG
+454 RTKLLEIAS

-510 KDLSSKRVMDR
+510 KDLRSKRVMDR

-545 GFQSVLVVPTTL
+545 GFQSALVVPTTL

-596 GLIDVLVGT
+596 GLVDVLVGT

-662 IKSISSLKTPPTDR
+662 IKGISSLKTPPTDR

-733 LHSQINANKSEEI
+733 LHSQINANESEEI

-829 SYLGSGESIAYHDL
+829 SYLGNGESVAYHDL

-920 CENVDEVGQIH
+920 CENTDEVGQIH

-970 QNITLTYSDEKK
+970 QNITLTYSDEHK

-1002 LRAQISLKQR
+1002 LRAQISLKRR

>member
-74 FYQALENKQEAIII
+74 FYQALENKQETIII

-167 ESIKEFDPTTQMS
+167 ESIKELDPTTQMS

-225 LWFLGEKAN
+225 LWFLEEKAQ
-234 DLLHAYKSVIS
+234 DLLSVYKSVIS
-245 PKALEEIQELA
+245 PRALEEIQELA

-264 RFKSLKVLENAQGYE
+264 RFKLLKVLENAQGYE

-284 AHALEGFIALHSN
+284 AHALEGFIALHSH

-315 TIKKSNMDNVLG
+315 TI
-327 TIEKSNMECVIA
+327 EKSSMECVIA

-367 KLALNELN
+367 RLALNELN

-432 SDSVPVKDRLG
+432 SDSVPAKDRLG

-454 RTKLLEIAG
+454 RAKLLEIAG

-476 GKKMDTHLAEL
+476 GKKMDVHLAEL
-487 EVFKSH
+487 EVFKSR

-545 GFQSVLVVPTTL
+545 GFQSALVVPTTL

-596 GLIDVLVGT
+596 GQVDVLVGT

-662 IKSISSLKTPPTDR
+662 IKGISSLKTPPTDR
-676 KPSRTFLKEKNDEL
+676 KPSRTFLKEKNDKL

-733 LHSQINANKSEEI
+733 LHSQINANESEEI

-920 CENVDEVGQIH
+920 CENTDEVGKIH

-961 GILKLSNFN
+961 GIIKLSNFN
-970 QNITLTYSDEKK
+970 QNITLTYNDEHK

-1002 LRAQISLKQR
+1002 LRAQISLKRR

>member
-156 AYRLSFFDTEC
+156 AYRLSFFDMEC

-192 TLFSLDEPSYKDLK
+192 TLFSLNEQSYKDLK

-256 SLNELDCE
+256 SLNELDNE
-264 RFKSLKVLENAQGYE
+264 RFKFLKVLENPQGYE

-284 AHALEGFIALHSN
+284 AHALESFIALHSN
-297 HKITLLAP
+297 RKITLLAP
-305 NKTILDNVLG
+305 NKTILDNAISAL
-315 TIKKSNMDNVLG
+315 
-327 TIEKSNMECVIA
+327 EKSHIECVIA

-375 PGEWVVHDDYGVGV
+375 AGEWVVHDDYGVGV

-409 YLGEDKLL
+409 YWGEDKLL

-432 SDSVPVKDRLG
+432 SDSVPTKDRLG

-454 RTKLLEIAG
+454 KTKLLEIAG

-545 GFQSVLVVPTTL
+545 GFQSALVVPTTL
-557 LAHQHFETLRARFE
+557 LAHQHFETLRVRFE

-614 NLGLVVVDEEHKFGV
+614 SLGLVVVDEEHKFGV
-629 KQKEA
+629 KQKES

-662 IKSISSLKTPPTDR
+662 IKGISSLKIPPTDR

-690 LKEIIYRELR
+690 LKEAVHRELR

-718 KTKLENLIPKLKIAI
+718 KTKLEYLIPKLKIAI
-733 LHSQINANKSEEI
+733 LHSQINAHESEET

-829 SYLGSGESIAYHDL
+829 SYLGSGESVAYHDL

-892 QLGVS
+892 QLSVS

-920 CENVDEVGQIH
+920 CENTDEVGQIH

-961 GILKLSNFN
+961 GIIKLSNFN
-970 QNITLTYSDEKK
+970 QNITITYSDEKK

-1002 LRAQISLKQR
+1002 LRAQIPLKRH

>member
-1 MIQSSLYRALNKGF
+1 MIQSSLYGALNKGF

-156 AYRLSFFDTEC
+156 AYRLSFFDMEC

-192 TLFSLDEPSYKDLK
+192 TLFSLNEQSYKDLK

-256 SLNELDCE
+256 SLNELDYE
-264 RFKSLKVLENAQGYE
+264 RFKFLKVLENPQGYE

-284 AHALEGFIALHSN
+284 AHALESFIALHSN
-297 HKITLLAP
+297 RKITLLAP
-305 NKTILDNVLG
+305 NKTILDNAISAL
-315 TIKKSNMDNVLG
+315 
-327 TIEKSNMECVIA
+327 EKSHIECVIA
-339 PFVLNFKT
+339 PFVLNFKI

-375 PGEWVVHDDYGVGV
+375 AGEWVVHDDYGVGV

-409 YLGEDKLL
+409 YWGEDKLL

-432 SDSVPVKDRLG
+432 SDSVPTKDRLG

-454 RTKLLEIAG
+454 KNKLLEIAG

-545 GFQSVLVVPTTL
+545 GFQSALVVPTTL

-662 IKSISSLKTPPTDR
+662 IKGISSLKIPPTDR

-690 LKEIIYRELR
+690 LKEIIHRELR

-718 KTKLENLIPKLKIAI
+718 KTKLEELIPKLKIAI
-733 LHSQINANKSEEI
+733 LHSQINANESEEI

-794 RVGRGKKEGFCYFL
+794 RVGRSKKEGFCYFL

-878 LSGGKKRLEKSVEI
+878 LSGGKKRLEKSIEI
-892 QLGVS
+892 QLSVS

-920 CENVDEVGQIH
+920 CENTDEVGQIH

-961 GILKLSNFN
+961 GIIKLSNFN
-970 QNITLTYSDEKK
+970 QNITITYSDEKK

-1002 LRAQISLKQR
+1002 LRAQISLKRH

>member
-25 KESELAKEVISYFKP
+25 KESELAKEVISCFKP
-40 NTKAILFPEFRAKK
+40 NIKAILFPEFRAKK

-74 FYQALENKQEAIII
+74 FYQALENKQETIII

-145 DIVDIYAPNSK
+145 DIVDIYVPNSK
-156 AYRLSFFDTEC
+156 AYRLSFFDMEC

-192 TLFSLDEPSYKDLK
+192 TLFSLDESSYKDLK

-225 LWFLGEKAN
+225 LWFLGEKAQ
-234 DLLHAYKSVIS
+234 DLLSVYKSVIS
-245 PKALEEIQELA
+245 PRALEEIQELA

-264 RFKSLKVLENAQGYE
+264 RFKSLKVLENPQGYE

-305 NKTILDNVLG
+305 NKTILDNA
-315 TIKKSNMDNVLG
+315 ISA
-327 TIEKSNMECVIA
+327 IEKSSMECVIA

-375 PGEWVVHDDYGVGV
+375 AGGWVVHDDYGVGV

-432 SDSVPVKDRLG
+432 SDSVPIKDRLG

-454 RTKLLEIAG
+454 RTKLLEIAS

-487 EVFKSH
+487 EIFKSH

-545 GFQSVLVVPTTL
+545 GFQSALVVPTTL
-557 LAHQHFETLRARFE
+557 LVHQHFETLRARFE

-596 GLIDVLVGT
+596 GLIDALVGT

-662 IKSISSLKTPPTDR
+662 IKGISSLKTPPTDR

-690 LKEIIYRELR
+690 LKEIIHRELR

-718 KTKLENLIPKLKIAI
+718 KTKLEDLIPKLKIAI
-733 LHSQINANKSEEI
+733 LHSQINAYESEEI

-961 GILKLSNFN
+961 GIIKLSNFN
-970 QNITLTYSDEKK
+970 QNITLTYSDEHK

-1002 LRAQISLKQR
+1002 LRAQISLKRR

>member
-74 FYQALENKQEAIII
+74 FYQALENKQETIII

-145 DIVDIYAPNSK
+145 DIVDIYIPNSK

-167 ESIKEFDPTTQMS
+167 ESIKELDPTTQMS

-206 TKVEQS
+206 AKVEQS

-234 DLLHAYKSVIS
+234 DLLRTYKSIIS
-245 PKALEEIQELA
+245 PRALEEIQELA
-256 SLNELDCE
+256 SLNELDGE
-264 RFKSLKVLENAQGYE
+264 RFKLLKVLENAQGYE

-305 NKTILDNVLG
+305 NKTILDNA
-315 TIKKSNMDNVLG
+315 ISA
-327 TIEKSNMECVIA
+327 IEKSSMECVIA

-432 SDSVPVKDRLG
+432 SDSVPAKDRLG

-454 RTKLLEIAG
+454 RAKLLEIAG

-476 GKKMDTHLAEL
+476 GKKMDVHLAEL

-530 KTEVAMHAIFCAFLN
+530 KTEVAMHAIFCTFLN
-545 GFQSVLVVPTTL
+545 GFQSALVVPTTL

-596 GLIDVLVGT
+596 GQVDALIGT

-662 IKSISSLKTPPTDR
+662 IKGISSLKTPPTDR

-718 KTKLENLIPKLKIAI
+718 KTKLEDLIPKLKIAI

-961 GILKLSNFN
+961 DIIKLSNFN
-970 QNITLTYSDEKK
+970 QNITLTYSDEHK

-1002 LRAQISLKQR
+1002 LRAQISLKRR

>member
-192 TLFSLDEPSYKDLK
+192 TLFSLNEQSYKDLK

-245 PKALEEIQELA
+245 PRALEEIQELA
-256 SLNELDCE
+256 SLNELDGE
-264 RFKSLKVLENAQGYE
+264 RFKFLKVLESPQGYE

-284 AHALEGFIALHSN
+284 AHALESFIALHLN
-297 HKITLLAP
+297 RKITLLAP
-305 NKTILDNVLG
+305 NKTILDNAISAL
-315 TIKKSNMDNVLG
+315 
-327 TIEKSNMECVIA
+327 EKSHIECVIA

-347 PDGIFISLNSFE
+347 PDGIFVSLNSFE

-375 PGEWVVHDDYGVGV
+375 AGEWVVHDDYGVGV

-409 YLGEDKLL
+409 YFGEDKLL

-432 SDSVPVKDRLG
+432 SDSVPIKDRLG

-454 RTKLLEIAG
+454 KTKLLEIAG

-545 GFQSVLVVPTTL
+545 GFQSALVVPTTL

-605 HAILGAKFK
+605 HAILGTKFK

-662 IKSISSLKTPPTDR
+662 IKGISSLKIPPTDR

-690 LKEIIYRELR
+690 LKEIIHRELR

-718 KTKLENLIPKLKIAI
+718 KTKLEDLIPKLKIAI
-733 LHSQINANKSEEI
+733 LHSQINANESEEI

-892 QLGVS
+892 QLSVS

-920 CENVDEVGQIH
+920 CENTDEVGQIH

-961 GILKLSNFN
+961 GIIKLSNFN
-970 QNITLTYSDEKK
+970 QNITITYSDEKK

-1002 LRAQISLKQR
+1002 LRAQISLKRR

>member
-1 MIQSSLYRALNKGF
+1 MIQSSLYKALNEGF
-15 DYQILACKDF
+15 DYQILACKDS
-25 KESELAKEVISYFKP
+25 KESRLAKEVISYFKP
-40 NTKAILFPEFRAKK
+40 NTKAVLFPEFRAKK

-64 FLQLLGGLRE
+64 FLQLLGALRE

-109 TLLEKYNLKDL
+109 TLLEKYNLKEL

-145 DIVDIYAPNSK
+145 DIVDIYIPNSK
-156 AYRLSFFDTEC
+156 AYRLSFFDAEC
-167 ESIKEFDPTTQMS
+167 ESIKELDPTTQMS

-225 LWFLGEKAN
+225 LWFLGEKAQ
-234 DLLHAYKSVIS
+234 DLLSVYKSVIS
-245 PKALEEIQELA
+245 PRALEEIQELA
-256 SLNELDCE
+256 SLNELDGE
-264 RFKSLKVLENAQGYE
+264 RFKFLKVLENAQGYE

-284 AHALEGFIALHSN
+284 VHALEGFIALHSN

-315 TIKKSNMDNVLG
+315 TI
-327 TIEKSNMECVIA
+327 EKSSMECVIA

-432 SDSVPVKDRLG
+432 SDSVPAKDRLG

-454 RTKLLEIAG
+454 RTKLLEIAS

-476 GKKMDTHLAEL
+476 GKKMDVHLAEL

-510 KDLSSKRVMDR
+510 RDLSSHRVMDR

-545 GFQSVLVVPTTL
+545 GFQSALVVPTTL

-585 EKNKLLKAVEL
+585 EKNKLLKAVGL

-614 NLGLVVVDEEHKFGV
+614 NLGLMVVDEEHKFGV

-662 IKSISSLKTPPTDR
+662 IKGISSLKIPPTDR

-718 KTKLENLIPKLKIAI
+718 KTKLEELIPKLKIAI
-733 LHSQINANKSEEI
+733 LHSQINASESEEI

-751 KGNYQVLLCTS
+751 KGSYQVLLCTS

-940 IDDLSA
+940 MDDLSA

-970 QNITLTYSDEKK
+970 QNITLTYNDEHK

-1002 LRAQISLKQR
+1002 LRDQISLKRR

>member
-25 KESELAKEVISYFKP
+25 KESKLAKEVISYFKP
-40 NTKAILFPEFRAKK
+40 NIKAVLFPEFRAKK

-74 FYQALENKQEAIII
+74 FYQALENKQETIII

-167 ESIKEFDPTTQMS
+167 ESIKELDPTTQMS

-225 LWFLGEKAN
+225 LWFLGEKAQ
-234 DLLHAYKSVIS
+234 DLLSVYKSVIS

-256 SLNELDCE
+256 SLNELNCE
-264 RFKSLKVLENAQGYE
+264 RFKFLKVLENAQGYE

-315 TIKKSNMDNVLG
+315 TI
-327 TIEKSNMECVIA
+327 EKSNMKCVIA

-375 PGEWVVHDDYGVGV
+375 ADEWVVHDDYGVGV

-432 SDSVPVKDRLG
+432 SDSVPAKDRLG

-454 RTKLLEIAG
+454 RTKLLEIAS

-476 GKKMDTHLAEL
+476 GKKMDVHLAEL
-487 EVFKSH
+487 EIFKSH

-510 KDLSSKRVMDR
+510 KDLSSHRVMDR

-545 GFQSVLVVPTTL
+545 GFQSALVVPTTL

-571 NFGVKVARLDRYAS
+571 NFGVKVARLDRYIKTS

-596 GLIDVLVGT
+596 GQVDALIGT

-662 IKSISSLKTPPTDR
+662 IKGISSLKTPPTDR

-709 NHIASISKV
+709 NHIASILKV

-961 GILKLSNFN
+961 GIIKLSNFN
-970 QNITLTYSDEKK
+970 QNITIAYSDEKK

-1002 LRAQISLKQR
+1002 LRAQISLKRR

>member
-145 DIVDIYAPNSK
+145 DIVDIYVPNSK
-156 AYRLSFFDTEC
+156 AYRLSFFDMEC

-192 TLFSLDEPSYKDLK
+192 TLFSLNEQSYKDLK

-225 LWFLGEKAN
+225 LWFLGEKTH

-245 PKALEEIQELA
+245 PKALEEIQELV
-256 SLNELDCE
+256 SLNELDNE
-264 RFKSLKVLENAQGYE
+264 RFKFLKVLENPQGYE

-284 AHALEGFIALHSN
+284 AHALESFIALHSN
-297 HKITLLAP
+297 RKITLLAP
-305 NKTILDNVLG
+305 NKTILDNAISAL
-315 TIKKSNMDNVLG
+315 
-327 TIEKSNMECVIA
+327 EKSHIECVIA

-375 PGEWVVHDDYGVGV
+375 AGEWVVHDDYGVGV

-409 YLGEDKLL
+409 YWGEDKLL

-432 SDSVPVKDRLG
+432 SDSVPIKDRLG

-454 RTKLLEIAG
+454 KNKLLEIAG

-545 GFQSVLVVPTTL
+545 GFQSALVVPTTL

-662 IKSISSLKTPPTDR
+662 IKGISSLKIPPTDR

-690 LKEIIYRELR
+690 LKEIIHRELR

-718 KTKLENLIPKLKIAI
+718 KTKLEDLIPKLKIAI
-733 LHSQINANKSEEI
+733 LHSQISAHESEEI

-808 IEDQKSLNEQALKR
+808 IEDQKSLNEQSLKR

-892 QLGVS
+892 QLSVS

-920 CENVDEVGQIH
+920 CENTDEVGQIH

-961 GILKLSNFN
+961 GIIKLSNFN
-970 QNITLTYSDEKK
+970 QNITITYSDEKK

-1002 LRAQISLKQR
+1002 LHAQISLKRH

>member
-40 NTKAILFPEFRAKK
+40 HIKAVLFPEFRAKK

-74 FYQALENKQEAIII
+74 FYQALENKQETIII

-256 SLNELDCE
+256 SLNELDGE
-264 RFKSLKVLENAQGYE
+264 RFKSLKVLENVQGYE

-284 AHALEGFIALHSN
+284 AHALESFIALHSN
-297 HKITLLAP
+297 RKITLLAP
-305 NKTILDNVLG
+305 NKTILDNAISTLERSH
-315 TIKKSNMDNVLG
+315 I
-327 TIEKSNMECVIA
+327 ECVIA

-432 SDSVPVKDRLG
+432 SDSVPAKDRLG

-530 KTEVAMHAIFCAFLN
+530 KTEVTMHAIFCAFLN
-545 GFQSVLVVPTTL
+545 GFQSALVVPTTL

-596 GLIDVLVGT
+596 GLVDVLVGT

-662 IKSISSLKTPPTDR
+662 IKGISSLKTPPTDR

-718 KTKLENLIPKLKIAI
+718 KIKLENLIPKLKIAI
-733 LHSQINANKSEEI
+733 LHSQINANESEEI

-829 SYLGSGESIAYHDL
+829 SYLGSGESVA
-843 EIRGGG
+843 
-849 NLLGQDQSG
+849 
-858 HIKNIG
+858 
-864 YALYTRMLEDAIYE
+864 
-878 LSGGKKRLEKSVEI
+878 
-892 QLGVS
+892 
-897 AFLNPELI
+897 
-905 ASDSLRLDLYRRLSL
+905 
-920 CENVDEVGQIH
+920 
-931 EEIEDRFGK
+931 
-940 IDDLSA
+940 
-946 QFLQIITL
+946 
-954 KILANQL
+954 
-961 GILKLSNFN
+961 
-970 QNITLTYSDEKK
+970 
-982 ESLKAPSK
+982 
-990 DDNDILETLLKH
+990 
-1002 LRAQISLKQR
+1002 

>member
-1 MIQSSLYRALNKGF
+1 MIQSSLYRALNEGF

-25 KESELAKEVISYFKP
+25 KESKLAKEVISYFKP
-40 NTKAILFPEFRAKK
+40 NIKAVLFPEFRAKK

-74 FYQALENKQEAIII
+74 FYQALENKQETIII

-225 LWFLGEKAN
+225 LWFLGEKVQ
-234 DLLHAYKSVIS
+234 DLLSVYKSVIS
-245 PKALEEIQELA
+245 PRALEEIQELA
-256 SLNELDCE
+256 SLNELDYE
-264 RFKSLKVLENAQGYE
+264 RFKFLKVLENAQGYE

-284 AHALEGFIALHSN
+284 VHALEGFIALHSN

-315 TIKKSNMDNVLG
+315 TI
-327 TIEKSNMECVIA
+327 EKSSIQCVIA

-375 PGEWVVHDDYGVGV
+375 AGEWVVHDDYGVGV
-389 FSQLVQHSVLGSKRD
+389 FSQLVRHSVLGSKRD

-432 SDSVPVKDRLG
+432 SDSVPAKDRLG

-454 RTKLLEIAG
+454 RTKLLEIAS

-476 GKKMDTHLAEL
+476 GKKMDVHLAEL

-510 KDLSSKRVMDR
+510 KDLSSHRVMDR

-545 GFQSVLVVPTTL
+545 GFQSALVVPTTL

-571 NFGVKVARLDRYAS
+571 NFGVKVARLDRYVS

-596 GLIDVLVGT
+596 GQVDVLVGT

-662 IKSISSLKTPPTDR
+662 IKGISSLKTPPTDR

-690 LKEIIYRELR
+690 LKEIMHRELR

-961 GILKLSNFN
+961 GIIKLSNFN
-970 QNITLTYSDEKK
+970 QNITLTYNDEHK

-1002 LRAQISLKQR
+1002 LRAQISLKRR

>member
-1 MIQSSLYRALNKGF
+1 MIQSSLYGALNKGF

-40 NTKAILFPEFRAKK
+40 NIKAILFPEFRAKK

-156 AYRLSFFDTEC
+156 AYRLSFFDMEC

-187 IEIPP
+187 VEIPP
-192 TLFSLDEPSYKDLK
+192 TLFSLNEQSYKDLK

-234 DLLHAYKSVIS
+234 DLLQTYKSVIS

-256 SLNELDCE
+256 SLNELDNE
-264 RFKSLKVLENAQGYE
+264 RFKFLKVLENPQGYE

-284 AHALEGFIALHSN
+284 AHALKSFIALHSN
-297 HKITLLAP
+297 RKITLLAP
-305 NKTILDNVLG
+305 NKTILDNAISAL
-315 TIKKSNMDNVLG
+315 
-327 TIEKSNMECVIA
+327 EKSHIECVIA

-347 PDGIFISLNSFE
+347 PDGIFISLNSLE

-375 PGEWVVHDDYGVGV
+375 AGEWVVHDDYGVGV

-432 SDSVPVKDRLG
+432 SDSVPTKDRLG

-454 RTKLLEIAG
+454 KTKLLEIAG

-487 EVFKSH
+487 EIFKSH

-545 GFQSVLVVPTTL
+545 GFQSALVVPTTL

-662 IKSISSLKTPPTDR
+662 IKGISSLKTPPTDR

-690 LKEIIYRELR
+690 LKEIIHRELR

-718 KTKLENLIPKLKIAI
+718 KTKLEELIPKLKIAI
-733 LHSQINANKSEEI
+733 LHSQINAHESEEI

-864 YALYTRMLEDAIYE
+864 YALYTCMLEDAIYE

-892 QLGVS
+892 QLSVS

-920 CENVDEVGQIH
+920 CENTDEVGQIH

-940 IDDLSA
+940 IDDLST

-961 GILKLSNFN
+961 GIIKLSNFN
-970 QNITLTYSDEKK
+970 QNITITYSDEKK

-1002 LRAQISLKQR
+1002 LHTQISLKRH

>member
-1 MIQSSLYRALNKGF
+1 MIQSSLYKALNEGF

-25 KESELAKEVISYFKP
+25 KESKLAKEVINYFKP
-40 NTKAILFPEFRAKK
+40 NTKAVLFPEFRAKK

-74 FYQALENKQEAIII
+74 FYQALENKQETIII

-145 DIVDIYAPNSK
+145 DIVDIYIPNSK

-167 ESIKEFDPTTQMS
+167 ESIKELDPTTQMS

-212 PLNSFS
+212 PLDSFS

-256 SLNELDCE
+256 SLNELDGE
-264 RFKSLKVLENAQGYE
+264 RFKFLKVLETPQGYE

-284 AHALEGFIALHSN
+284 AHALEGFIALHSH

-305 NKTILDNVLG
+305 NKTILDNAISALER
-315 TIKKSNMDNVLG
+315 SN
-327 TIEKSNMECVIA
+327 IECVIA

-389 FSQLVQHSVLGSKRD
+389 FSQLVQYSVLGSKRD

-432 SDSVPVKDRLG
+432 SDSVPIKDRLG

-476 GKKMDTHLAEL
+476 GKKMDVHLAEL
-487 EVFKSH
+487 EIFKSH

-596 GLIDVLVGT
+596 GLVDVLVGT

-662 IKSISSLKTPPTDR
+662 IKGISSLKIPPTDR

-718 KTKLENLIPKLKIAI
+718 KTKLEGLIPKLKIAI
-733 LHSQINANKSEEI
+733 LHSQINANESEEI

-751 KGNYQVLLCTS
+751 KGSYQVLLCTS

-970 QNITLTYSDEKK
+970 QNITLTYNNEHK

-1002 LRAQISLKQR
+1002 LRAQISLKRR